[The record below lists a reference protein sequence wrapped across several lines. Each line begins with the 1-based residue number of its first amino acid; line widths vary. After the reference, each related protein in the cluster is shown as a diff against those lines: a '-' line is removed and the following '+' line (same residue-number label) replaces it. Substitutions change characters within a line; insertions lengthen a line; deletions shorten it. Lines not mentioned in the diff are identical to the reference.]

1 MIKFLKY
8 EKLVDDFNHQL
19 VDKLRLHGSGNEA
32 LSLWVPDE
40 NISKSFQ
47 NLISALK
54 ETKVENFK
62 ISFLRSAISDD
73 NIDEIMMIYE
83 DKLDLSFKVDKD
95 RVLFIINNIQDSTF
109 KGNKLKEGQAQELVV
124 NVDYKYGDVYLKKIP
139 KEFTAILKSY
149 STKDTFNQAIVDK
162 SKDYYLSVNDDQIE
176 IAIVFNIKELEII
189 NFEYNFKRNPVNYN
203 VKAICEMIGEVGIGL
218 PVKEFCEHII
228 LKVIHKFVK
237 LSPPF
242 KKPAIILPNNIGPEF
257 MYVNKLIHSL
267 YRKVNDTKIDK
278 IFKNINFYDNPPK
291 EQWLKLSENLKN
303 VEIKKSIKEF
313 ELSNH
318 INQGAIDFKEI
329 TNDLDGWPIRV
340 TISFSNEIEIKD
352 RPKILRNLE
361 THVRFNVENTM
372 QIFYEESKDKSK
384 IRRL

>member
-124 NVDYKYGDVYLKKIP
+124 NVDYKYGDVYLKKN
-139 KEFTAILKSY
+139 
-149 STKDTFNQAIVDK
+149 TK
-162 SKDYYLSVNDDQIE
+162 
-176 IAIVFNIKELEII
+176 
-189 NFEYNFKRNPVNYN
+189 R
-203 VKAICEMIGEVGIGL
+203 
-218 PVKEFCEHII
+218 
-228 LKVIHKFVK
+228 
-237 LSPPF
+237 
-242 KKPAIILPNNIGPEF
+242 
-257 MYVNKLIHSL
+257 IHSH
-267 YRKVNDTKIDK
+267 
-278 IFKNINFYDNPPK
+278 F
-291 EQWLKLSENLKN
+291 
-303 VEIKKSIKEF
+303 
-313 ELSNH
+313 
-318 INQGAIDFKEI
+318 
-329 TNDLDGWPIRV
+329 
-340 TISFSNEIEIKD
+340 
-352 RPKILRNLE
+352 KIL
-361 THVRFNVENTM
+361 F
-372 QIFYEESKDKSK
+372 DK
-384 IRRL
+384 RHF